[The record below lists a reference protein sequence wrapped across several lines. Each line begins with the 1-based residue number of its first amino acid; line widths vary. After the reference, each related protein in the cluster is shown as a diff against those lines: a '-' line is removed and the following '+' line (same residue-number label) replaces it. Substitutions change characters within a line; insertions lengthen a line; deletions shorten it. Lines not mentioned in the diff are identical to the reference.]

1 MNTVKIALLLSTL
14 TFCTTDTIA
23 QQAEPAMCRA
33 SEEINTYYNQHIEA
47 AAEQQANELFTQ
59 QHIQSLQLSKSSS
72 VDTYRI
78 AVVFHVYGTNQGGN
92 TVNNTV
98 IETAIKRLNDD
109 FHGLNSDYNQVHSQ
123 FMPVRSKKNIKFY
136 LAKKDPN
143 GNPTTGVLYYPT
155 TYGYGNGSG
164 YDAQIAAD
172 AWDNYK
178 YINVYVQHDLYNDGT
193 TNNSGV
199 AWYPNTG
206 MSNNNTAR
214 IVYNGAYLATNTSP
228 EFSSVLTHEFGHFF
242 NLIHTFDGGCTM
254 PNDNVTDTP
263 PCTTAQGCHSTT
275 TTNLPLNCNGQLV
288 NSDNYMDYNI
298 CYKMFTTGQTN
309 RMDAALQFPSR
320 VTLWQDSTVLS
331 TGIYTPANVT
341 ELEQKRNF
349 KLFPNP
355 STGQI
360 NIESELADLSSVE
373 ISVNDVTGRAIATR
387 QSNTGSKIQLDLSTQ
402 AKGIYFIRIKNG
414 SRSEILKV
422 DLL

>member
-1 MNTVKIALLLSTL
+1 
-14 TFCTTDTIA
+14 
-23 QQAEPAMCRA
+23 
-33 SEEINTYYNQHIEA
+33 
-47 AAEQQANELFTQ
+47 
-59 QHIQSLQLSKSSS
+59 
-72 VDTYRI
+72 
-78 AVVFHVYGTNQGGN
+78 
-92 TVNNTV
+92 
-98 IETAIKRLNDD
+98 
-109 FHGLNSDYNQVHSQ
+109 
-123 FMPVRSKKNIKFY
+123 
-136 LAKKDPN
+136 
-143 GNPTTGVLYYPT
+143 
-155 TYGYGNGSG
+155 
-164 YDAQIAAD
+164 
-172 AWDNYK
+172 
-178 YINVYVQHDLYNDGT
+178 
-193 TNNSGV
+193 
-199 AWYPNTG
+199 
-206 MSNNNTAR
+206 
-214 IVYNGAYLATNTSP
+214 
-228 EFSSVLTHEFGHFF
+228 
-242 NLIHTFDGGCTM
+242 M